1 MWLVLV
7 IIGTT
12 PTALWFRGI
21 VHPGLARNEPT
32 LGYQKYN
39 AYSVGPHKY
48 DFNALVVGYNM
59 CNVCG
64 VEPCKYDFNA
74 LVVGCNTCNVC
85 GVEPFK
91 RRSDRFEVLGLIRL
105 VALLRSTN
113 GVHTHWISA
122 DNLLHFTR

>member
-1 MWLVLV
+1 MCNICGVGPFKSDFNVLV
-7 IIGTT
+7 
-12 PTALWFRGI
+12 
-21 VHPGLARNEPT
+21 V
-32 LGYQKYN
+32 GYSACN
-39 AYSVGPHKY
+39 VCGVGPRKY

-105 VALLRSTN
+105 VSLLRSTN
-113 GVHTHWISA
+113 GLHTQCLSA

>member
-39 AYSVGPHKY
+39 AYSVGPH
-48 DFNALVVGYNM
+48 
-59 CNVCG
+59 
-64 VEPCKYDFNA
+64 KYDFNA